1 MTFSSQASGLIVRFL
16 GFSHLL
22 IALGSVASVVAAF
35 VALDLEVD
43 LGVAGFVGCCTGLGY
58 SIQRYIKAQT
68 SPSGVPAERLE
79 YLLKFGGW
87 LILGWGLI
95 WVAVMT
101 QVWSMFDVETLVVL
115 AGLGGAGLGYAI
127 LPGRK
132 SLRERAGMKL
142 PVLSLV
148 WGGATVV
155 LPVMMVGVGEWG
167 RVCAARVLYIAGL
180 TIPFDVRDLNVDWEE
195 MRTVP
200 MAWGVVRSL
209 WVACALVVGAGVVWA
224 MMGENFLALH
234 AIFTAVFLS
243 PKVYKPYRGE
253 WYYSILLDGL
263 LLLQLFV
270 LCY

>member
-1 MTFSSQASGLIVRFL
+1 
-16 GFSHLL
+16 
-22 IALGSVASVVAAF
+22 
-35 VALDLEVD
+35 
-43 LGVAGFVGCCTGLGY
+43 
-58 SIQRYIKAQT
+58 
-68 SPSGVPAERLE
+68 
-79 YLLKFGGW
+79 
-87 LILGWGLI
+87 
-95 WVAVMT
+95 
-101 QVWSMFDVETLVVL
+101 
-115 AGLGGAGLGYAI
+115 
-127 LPGRK
+127 
-132 SLRERAGMKL
+132 
-142 PVLSLV
+142 
-148 WGGATVV
+148 
-155 LPVMMVGVGEWG
+155 MMVGGGEWG
-167 RVCAARVLYIAGL
+167 WVCAARVLYIAGL

-195 MRTVP
+195 MRTFP